1 MKPSPGFVAVATLI
15 FAVPVLRAQEN
26 VPQGPVVELPKFVV
40 QDSRELPP
48 PESWKYATMPGFEIL
63 TNASDKATQ
72 RLVKDFDEFRQAL
85 SYVWPVEQQISQTTS
100 LIISGKGAKFDAF
113 MPKGKGGSPDT
124 ATASLFL
131 REGNKTAILIDL
143 QATTLNV
150 LNVDGADDAA
160 TGTDSGLIQVD
171 HDKALYREYVRYLL
185 SKSTPRMPAWFEE
198 GISQIIMR
206 MQVQSRRY
214 IELARVEEANTISAS
229 AAMTQQ
235 INALAAADDPD
246 APQLPGAPAEDKD
259 FPAALLRRRLVDM
272 DKMFA
277 VAHGSPEATNVL
289 GNNVWAKQSY
299 AFVHM
304 CLYGERNK
312 FQKPFAKFLQR
323 IAKEPVTET
332 MFKECFNM
340 TYKQMLMQI
349 RSYSE
354 STVYETK
361 IYQSKKGGEDLIVA
375 PPPLPLREATQSE
388 IGRIKGEALVLAGH
402 RDAARLA
409 LIAPYVRG
417 ERDPELLAALGVYE
431 KQGGKDADAR
441 KFLEAAWTGKTT
453 RPDALLEL
461 ARFRYADALAKPE
474 GPEKLFSL
482 AQVRSIADL
491 LLVAR
496 RQPPHNVAI
505 YDLLADT
512 WARSSVKPKPEDAK
526 PIVEGAVLFPMRLKL
541 VYQSIY
547 FAVDMG
553 DLKSAHALADHGIR
567 YAPDANVKKRFEDA
581 KAQLPP
587 APASAP
593 AAEAPKAEPQKAAA
607 KK

>member
-1 MKPSPGFVAVATLI
+1 MKPATGFVAFASLAL
-15 FAVPVLRAQEN
+15 AVPSVWAQET
-26 VPQGPVVELPKFVV
+26 PPPGQVVELPKFVV
-40 QDSRELPP
+40 QDSRELPQ

-85 SYVWPVEQQISQTTS
+85 SIVWPIEQQISQTTS

-113 MPKGKGGSPDT
+113 MPKGKGGNPDT

-131 REGNKTAILIDL
+131 KEGNKTAILIDL

-150 LNVDGADDAA
+150 LNIDGADDAA
-160 TGTDSGLIQVD
+160 TGTDSGLLQVD

-185 SKSTPRMPAWFEE
+185 SKSNPRMPAWFEE

-206 MQVQSRRY
+206 MQIQSRRY
-214 IELARVEEANTISAS
+214 IELGRVEPANTVSAA

-235 INALAAADDPD
+235 INAIAAADDPD

-259 FPAALLRRRLVDM
+259 FPAALMRRRLVDM
-272 DKMFA
+272 DKMFS
-277 VAHGSPEATNVL
+277 VAHGAPEATNAL
-289 GNNVWAKQSY
+289 GNNIWAKQSY

-304 CLYGERNK
+304 CLYGEK
-312 FQKPFAKFLQR
+312 KKYQKPFAEFLRR
-323 IAKEPVTET
+323 IAKEPVTEA
-332 MFKECFNM
+332 MFKECFKM
-340 TYKQMLMQI
+340 SYKDMLMQI
-349 RSYSE
+349 RSYAE
-354 STVYETK
+354 STYAEIQ
-361 IYQSKKGGEDLIVA
+361 IYQSKKGGEDLIIQ
-375 PPPLPLREATQSE
+375 PKPLALREATQSE

-402 RDAARLA
+402 RVKAKTE

-417 ERDPELLAALGVYE
+417 ERDPELLAALGLFE
-431 KQGGKDADAR
+431 KKEGKEADAR

-461 ARFRYADALAKPE
+461 SRFRYADALAKPE
-474 GPEKLFSL
+474 GPDKLFAP
-482 AQVRSIADL
+482 AQVRAIVDP

-496 RQPPHNVAI
+496 RQPPHNYAI
-505 YDLLADT
+505 YDLMADT
-512 WARSSVKPKPEDAK
+512 WARSATKPKREEAI
-526 PIVEGAVLFPMRLKL
+526 PIIEGALLFPTRLKL
-541 VYQSIY
+541 VFQCIY
-547 FAVDMG
+547 FAADIG

-567 YAPDANVKKRFEDA
+567 IGTDPNVKKRFADA
-581 KAQLPP
+581 KAGLPP
-587 APASAP
+587 APAEAAAP
-593 AAEAPKAEPQKAAA
+593 AAKTEPEGA

>member
-1 MKPSPGFVAVATLI
+1 MKPATGFVA
-15 FAVPVLRAQEN
+15 FASLALAVLSVWAQET
-26 VPQGPVVELPKFVV
+26 PPPGQVVELPKFVV
-40 QDSRELPP
+40 QDSRELPQ

-85 SYVWPVEQQISQTTS
+85 SIVWPIEQQISQTTS

-113 MPKGKGGSPDT
+113 MPKGKGGNPDT

-131 REGNKTAILIDL
+131 KEGNKTAILIDL

-150 LNVDGADDAA
+150 LNIDGADDAA
-160 TGTDSGLIQVD
+160 TGTDSGLLQVD

-185 SKSTPRMPAWFEE
+185 SKSNPRMPAWFEE

-206 MQVQSRRY
+206 MQIQSRRY
-214 IELARVEEANTISAS
+214 IELGRVEPANTVSAA

-235 INALAAADDPD
+235 INAIAAADDPD

-259 FPAALLRRRLVDM
+259 FPAALMRRRLVDM
-272 DKMFA
+272 DKMFS
-277 VAHGSPEATNVL
+277 VAHGAPEATNAL
-289 GNNVWAKQSY
+289 GNNIWAKQSY

-304 CLYGERNK
+304 CLYGEK
-312 FQKPFAKFLQR
+312 KKYQKPFAEFLRR
-323 IAKEPVTET
+323 IAKEPVTEA
-332 MFKECFNM
+332 MFKECFKM
-340 TYKQMLMQI
+340 SYKDMLMQI
-349 RSYSE
+349 RSYAE
-354 STVYETK
+354 STYAEIQ
-361 IYQSKKGGEDLIVA
+361 IYQSKKGGEDLIIQ
-375 PPPLPLREATQSE
+375 PKPLALREATQSE

-402 RDAARLA
+402 RAKAKTE

-417 ERDPELLAALGVYE
+417 ERDPELLAALGLFE
-431 KQGGKDADAR
+431 KKEGKEADAR

-461 ARFRYADALAKPE
+461 SRFRYADALAKPE
-474 GPEKLFSL
+474 GPDKLL
-482 AQVRSIADL
+482 APAQVRAIVDP

-496 RQPPHNVAI
+496 RQPPHNYAI
-505 YDLLADT
+505 YDLMADT
-512 WARSSVKPKPEDAK
+512 WARSATKPKREEAI
-526 PIVEGAVLFPMRLKL
+526 PIIEGALLFPTRLKL
-541 VYQSIY
+541 VFQCIY
-547 FAVDMG
+547 FAADIG

-567 YAPDANVKKRFEDA
+567 IGTDPNVKKRFADA
-581 KAQLPP
+581 KAGLPP
-587 APASAP
+587 APAEAAAP
-593 AAEAPKAEPQKAAA
+593 AAKTEPEGA

>member
-1 MKPSPGFVAVATLI
+1 MKPAPGFVAFVSLVLLSPA
-15 FAVPVLRAQEN
+15 LRAQETQ
-26 VPQGPVVELPKFVV
+26 PSGPVVELPKFVV

-85 SYVWPVEQQISQTTS
+85 SIVWPIEQQISQTTS
-100 LIISGKGAKFDAF
+100 LILSGKGAKFDAF
-113 MPKGKGGSPDT
+113 TPKGQNNVDT

-131 REGNKTAILIDL
+131 KEGNKTAILIDL

-150 LNVDGADDAA
+150 LNIDGADDAA
-160 TGTDSGLIQVD
+160 TGTDSGLLQVD

-185 SKSTPRMPAWFEE
+185 SKSNPRMPAWFEE

-206 MQVQSRRY
+206 MQIQSRRY
-214 IELARVEEANTISAS
+214 IELGRVEPANTVSAA

-235 INALAAADDPD
+235 INAIAAADDPD

-259 FPAALLRRRLVDM
+259 FPAALMRRRLIDM

-277 VAHGSPEATNVL
+277 VAHGSPEATNAL
-289 GNNVWAKQSY
+289 GNNIWAKQSY
-299 AFVHM
+299 AFVHL
-304 CLYGERNK
+304 CLYGERKK
-312 FQKPFAKFLQR
+312 FQKPFAEFLRR
-323 IAKEPVTET
+323 IAREPVTEA
-332 MFKECFNM
+332 MFKECFKM
-340 TYKQMLMQI
+340 SYKDMLMQI
-349 RSYSE
+349 RSYAE
-354 STVYETK
+354 STYSEIQ
-361 IYQSKKGGEDLIVA
+361 IYQSKKGGEDLIIQ
-375 PPPLPLREATQSE
+375 PKPLALREATQSE
-388 IGRIKGEALVLAGH
+388 IGRIKGEALMLAGH
-402 RDAARLA
+402 RDKARTE

-417 ERDPELLAALGVYE
+417 ERDPALLAALGLYE
-431 KQGGKDADAR
+431 KQGGKEADAR
-441 KFLEAAWTGKTT
+441 KFLEAAWAGKTT

-461 ARFRYADALAKPE
+461 ARYRYADALAKPE
-474 GPEKLFSL
+474 GAEKRLSL
-482 AQVRSIADL
+482 AQVRGVVDP

-496 RQPPHNVAI
+496 RQPPHTVAI
-505 YDLLADT
+505 YDLMADA
-512 WARSSVKPKPEDAK
+512 WARSEVKPKPEEAK
-526 PIVEGAVLFPMRLKL
+526 PIVEGAVLFPTRLKL
-541 VYQSIY
+541 VYQSIF

-567 YAPDANVKKRFEDA
+567 YGPDAATKKRFEDA

-587 APASAP
+587 APAP
-593 AAEAPKAEPQKAAA
+593 AAAPQATKAEPQPAGA

>member
-1 MKPSPGFVAVATLI
+1 MKPAPGFVAFASLAL
-15 FAVPVLRAQEN
+15 AVPALWAQET
-26 VPQGPVVELPKFVV
+26 PPPGQVVELPKFVV

-48 PESWKYATMPGFEIL
+48 PESWKYATMPGFEVL

-85 SYVWPVEQQISQTTS
+85 SIVWPIEQQISQTTS
-100 LIISGKGAKFDAF
+100 LILSGKGAKFDAF
-113 MPKGKGGSPDT
+113 TPKGPGAPDT

-131 REGNKTAILIDL
+131 KEGNKTAILIDL

-150 LNVDGADDAA
+150 LNIDSANDAA
-160 TGTDSGLIQVD
+160 TGTDSGLLQVD

-185 SKSTPRMPAWFEE
+185 SKSNPRMPAWFEE

-206 MQVQSRRY
+206 MQIQSRRY
-214 IELARVEEANTISAS
+214 IELGRVEPANTISAA

-235 INALAAADDPD
+235 INAMAAADDPD

-259 FPAALLRRRLVDM
+259 FPAALMRRRLVEM

-277 VAHGSPEATNVL
+277 VAHGSPEATNAL
-289 GNNVWAKQSY
+289 GNNIWAKQSY

-312 FQKPFAKFLQR
+312 YQKPFAEFLRR
-323 IAKEPVTET
+323 IAREPVTEA
-332 MFKECFNM
+332 MFKECFKM

-349 RSYSE
+349 RSYAE
-354 STVYETK
+354 STYSEIK
-361 IYQSKKGGEDLIVA
+361 IYQSKKGGEDLIIQ
-375 PPPLPLREATQSE
+375 PKPLVLREATQSE

-402 RDAARLA
+402 RAKAKTE

-417 ERDPELLAALGVYE
+417 ERDPELLAALGLYE
-431 KQGGKDADAR
+431 KKDGKDADAR

-461 ARFRYADALAKPE
+461 SRFRYADALAKPE
-474 GPEKLFSL
+474 GQDKMFSPT
-482 AQVRSIADL
+482 QVRAVVDP

-496 RQPPHNVAI
+496 RQPPHNYAI
-505 YDLLADT
+505 YDLMADT
-512 WARSSVKPKPEDAK
+512 WARSATKPKREEAI
-526 PIVEGAVLFPMRLKL
+526 PIIEGALLFPTRLKL
-541 VYQSIY
+541 VFQSAF
-547 FAVDMG
+547 FAADIG
-553 DLKSAHALADHGIR
+553 DLKSAHALVDHGIR
-567 YAPDANVKKRFEDA
+567 LAPDTNVKKRFEDA
-581 KAQLPP
+581 KKQLPP
-587 APASAP
+587 APAEAAAP
-593 AAEAPKAEPQKAAA
+593 DAKTAEPQKAGA

>member
-1 MKPSPGFVAVATLI
+1 MKPATGFVAFASLAL
-15 FAVPVLRAQEN
+15 AVPSVWAQET
-26 VPQGPVVELPKFVV
+26 PPPGQVVELPKFVV
-40 QDSRELPP
+40 QDSRELPQ

-85 SYVWPVEQQISQTTS
+85 SIVWPIEQQISQTTS

-113 MPKGKGGSPDT
+113 MPKGKGGNPDT

-131 REGNKTAILIDL
+131 KEGNKTAILIDL

-150 LNVDGADDAA
+150 LNIDGADDAA
-160 TGTDSGLIQVD
+160 TGTDSGLLQVD

-185 SKSTPRMPAWFEE
+185 SKSNPRMPAWFEE

-206 MQVQSRRY
+206 MQIQSRRY
-214 IELARVEEANTISAS
+214 IELGRVEPANTVSAA

-235 INALAAADDPD
+235 INAIAAADDPD

-259 FPAALLRRRLVDM
+259 FPAALMRRRLVDM
-272 DKMFA
+272 DKMFS
-277 VAHGSPEATNVL
+277 VAHGAPEATNAL
-289 GNNVWAKQSY
+289 GNNIWAKQSY

-304 CLYGERNK
+304 CLYGEK
-312 FQKPFAKFLQR
+312 KKYQKPFAEFLRR
-323 IAKEPVTET
+323 IAKEPVTEA
-332 MFKECFNM
+332 MFKECFKM
-340 TYKQMLMQI
+340 SYKDMLMQI
-349 RSYSE
+349 RSYAE
-354 STVYETK
+354 STYAEIQ
-361 IYQSKKGGEDLIVA
+361 IYQSKKGGEDLIIQ
-375 PPPLPLREATQSE
+375 PKPLALREATQSE

-402 RDAARLA
+402 RAKAKTE

-417 ERDPELLAALGVYE
+417 ERDPELLAALGLFE
-431 KQGGKDADAR
+431 KKEGKEADAR

-461 ARFRYADALAKPE
+461 SRFRYADALAKPE
-474 GPEKLFSL
+474 GPDKLFAP
-482 AQVRSIADL
+482 AQVRAIVDP

-496 RQPPHNVAI
+496 RQPPHNYAI
-505 YDLLADT
+505 YDLMADT
-512 WARSSVKPKPEDAK
+512 WARSATKPKREEAI
-526 PIVEGAVLFPMRLKL
+526 PIIEGALLFPTRLKL
-541 VYQSIY
+541 VFQCIY
-547 FAVDMG
+547 FAADIG

-567 YAPDANVKKRFEDA
+567 IGTDPNVKKRFADA
-581 KAQLPP
+581 KAGLPP
-587 APASAP
+587 APAEAAAP
-593 AAEAPKAEPQKAAA
+593 AAKTEPEGA